1 MSDETEFNK
10 DGKKPG
16 TEGDVTEKRP
26 CMVMIRGDFIG
37 QVYEVSNEVTMIGR
51 GDDVDLVVNDSSIS
65 RKHAMIT
72 QQSEGFFLSDLG
84 STNSSF
90 VNKEQVDD
98 PLPLTEGDKVA
109 IGQVVFKFTYQDEA
123 DTEYH
128 VMLRNMAI
136 KDGLTRIYNKRY
148 FTEVLGKECDYNRRH
163 KIGLCLII
171 FDIDHF
177 KQINDTWGHP
187 AGDFVLK
194 NLAQLIDNEARG
206 YDLFARYGGE
216 EFVILLRGAP
226 LEAAIKLAERVRVEI
241 EEHVF
246 TYDELDLKIT
256 VSLGVAAWDGESPME
271 DEELVEAADKRLYEA
286 KKGGRNCVRHDPLD
300 SGGQAESTG
309 G

>member
-256 VSLGVAAWDGESPME
+256 VSLGVAAWDGGSPME
-271 DEELVEAADKRLYEA
+271 DEELVENGER
-286 KKGGRNCVRHDPLD
+286 
-300 SGGQAESTG
+300 
-309 G
+309 

>member
-16 TEGDVTEKRP
+16 TEGDVPEKRP